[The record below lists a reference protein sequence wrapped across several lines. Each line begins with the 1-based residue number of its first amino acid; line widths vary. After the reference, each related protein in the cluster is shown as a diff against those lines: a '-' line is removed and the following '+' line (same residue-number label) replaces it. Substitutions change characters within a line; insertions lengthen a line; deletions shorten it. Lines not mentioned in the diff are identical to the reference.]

1 MGLRTSGS
9 SRKEHWPQRLAAA
22 SLSLARDRFP
32 FVLTDSLQEQ
42 VYHPDSY
49 RIARIEIFWIYFLFK
64 LVKTLFH
71 TKMIKEEILEGG
83 GLDELEQVAQ
93 INRRRRDCYYVTF
106 TPLTKPGRK

>member
-9 SRKEHWPQRLAAA
+9 SRKEHWPQRLTAA
-22 SLSLARDRFP
+22 SQSLARDRFRLYLP
-32 FVLTDSLQEQ
+32 VHFRSKFTTPTHIGSQELR
-42 VYHPDSY
+42 S
-49 RIARIEIFWIYFLFK
+49 FWIYFLFK

-106 TPLTKPGRK
+106 TE